1 MPLRSKS
8 IRSGTTRMRRATRR
22 RDPLRAPPNGSMPL
36 IWTNHKRQAKRL
48 HRTAA
53 RRRKEALHRFSTE
66 IVNEYHRIVIGDVS
80 SLILAKTRM
89 AKSVLD
95 AGWG

>member
-1 MPLRSKS
+1 
-8 IRSGTTRMRRATRR
+8 
-22 RDPLRAPPNGSMPL
+22 MPL

-95 AGWG
+95 AMLKMTVGRPQEP